1 MKIKNT
7 SSKVISVMTTVLLPD
22 EECETS
28 AEVVALPS
36 VKALI
41 EKNFL
46 KVIADEPKA
55 TEAPK
60 AEETVAEA
68 VAETAEET
76 KAEVKAD
83 EPKATDTKK
92 ADAKKA
98 TAKK

>member
-46 KVIADEPKA
+46 KVVADEAKA

-60 AEETVAEA
+60 AEETVAET
-68 VAETAEET
+68 VEET

-83 EPKATDTKK
+83 EPKAADTKK

-98 TAKK
+98 TTKK

>member
-28 AEVVALPS
+28 VEVVALPS

-46 KVIADEPKA
+46 KVIADEAKA

-68 VAETAEET
+68 VEET

-83 EPKATDTKK
+83 EAKAADTKK

-98 TAKK
+98 TTKK

>member
-46 KVIADEPKA
+46 KVIADEAKA

-60 AEETVAEA
+60 TEETVAEA
-68 VAETAEET
+68 VEET

-83 EPKATDTKK
+83 EAKAADTKK

-98 TAKK
+98 TTKK